1 MAKTLEDFIKDY
13 LADRSAA
20 LGAKGYAKWI
30 SERGYAPAVKKAE
43 AITKA
48 DTSYRTSLSGYGKNA
63 EQLSN
68 AGLKESG
75 YAKYLDAM
83 AKQKRGNATAAA
95 ELNAEKS
102 AAVEM
107 KEYEG
112 YLDKIEGDKLKLYE
126 RAVKSIQSD
135 SLTAY
140 GDALKKAISL
150 GLDEESAKKAASEA
164 TGAVKAALRQKLL
177 TEVATKRLTS
187 EATRAYALTVGLD
200 EDVANEL
207 AEYAHRLN
215 ESTGSDGMTESYL
228 DYLKNLLNKK
238 GY

>member
-68 AGLKESG
+68 AGLKNGG
-75 YAKYLDAM
+75 YAKYLNAM
-83 AKQKRGNATAAA
+83 AKQKKESAMDAAA
-95 ELNAEKS
+95 LSAGKS

-112 YLDKIEGDKLKLYE
+112 YLDKIEGDRMKLYE
-126 RAVKSIQSD
+126 KAVNSIQSD
-135 SLTAY
+135 NLTAY
-140 GDALKKAISL
+140 DDALKKAITL
-150 GLDEESAKKAASEA
+150 GLDEESAKKAATEA
-164 TGAVKAALRQKLL
+164 TGAVKSDLRQKLL
-177 TEVATKRLTS
+177 TEIATKRLTS
-187 EATRAYALTVGLD
+187 EATRAYALTIGLD
-200 EDVANEL
+200 TDVADEL
-207 AEYAHRLN
+207 AEYAHKLN

-238 GY
+238 G